1 QQATLAQ
8 VDGTLSVPVAPPAG
22 AMPPARGAPRG
33 GIAVSLQSTRA
44 DGLPGVRRWF
54 ERYPYRC
61 LEPQASR
68 AIGLRDAAQ
77 WQ

>member
-1 QQATLAQ
+1 VPALPVTVQQATLAQ

-22 AMPPARGAPRG
+22 AMPDARG
-33 GIAVSLQSTRA
+33 GIAVSLQSTLA

-61 LEPQASR
+61 LEQQAS
-68 AIGLRDAAQ
+68 
-77 WQ
+77 